1 MITEYF
7 LTFPIFS
14 CGKMG
19 KNVPN
24 GKVFFQIEH
33 FFTNLEKYF
42 SKYIQQFK
50 GTMKFKIRAI
60 YWGWE
65 KIGNT

>member
-33 FFTNLEKYF
+33 FFYQSGKILV
-42 SKYIQQFK
+42 QHFK
-50 GTMKFKIRAI
+50 VR
-60 YWGWE
+60 
-65 KIGNT
+65 

>member
-33 FFTNLEKYF
+33 FFLPIWKNISTTLQ
-42 SKYIQQFK
+42 SKV
-50 GTMKFKIRAI
+50 GD
-60 YWGWE
+60 
-65 KIGNT
+65 

>member
-33 FFTNLEKYF
+33 FFLPIWKNILLMLEKILLKKF
-42 SKYIQQFK
+42 S
-50 GTMKFKIRAI
+50 RA
-60 YWGWE
+60 
-65 KIGNT
+65 